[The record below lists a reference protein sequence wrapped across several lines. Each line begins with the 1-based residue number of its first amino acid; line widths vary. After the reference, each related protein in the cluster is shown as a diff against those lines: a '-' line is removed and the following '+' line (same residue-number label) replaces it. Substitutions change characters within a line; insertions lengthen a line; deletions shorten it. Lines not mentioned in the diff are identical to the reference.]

1 MLDILISCWD
11 LIWGLIE
18 AVGSILGLVGVWAW
32 EIISTLHTKYPRL
45 EGLLV
50 GITLTWVLL
59 RREKH
64 PLLRV
69 VSAPLKL
76 VLDILDLAWDQ
87 VGEVVSDLWGT
98 ATGWIKKSVGWASS
112 KASSAYR
119 KLLSGLS
126 GIRDR
131 LKRNDESSE

>member
-11 LIWGLIE
+11 LIWGLI
-18 AVGSILGLVGVWAW
+18 AAAGSILGLVGVWAW

-87 VGEVVSDLWGT
+87 VGEVASDLWGT
-98 ATGWIKKSVGWASS
+98 ATGWIKKTASWSAS
-112 KASSAYR
+112 KVSSAYR
-119 KLLSGLS
+119 SLLSGLR
-126 GIRDR
+126 GIKDR
-131 LKRNDESSE
+131 LKRNDEPSE